1 MCLSC
6 VININENSVFLIYL
20 DLALNVERMLFVR
33 ILNYALNYFKTIK
46 LVIYKMTVLIS
57 HSCILTLEILI
68 LSSIQQMGF
77 NFGDLR
83 VFVKSNQH

>member
-1 MCLSC
+1 MYLSC
-6 VININENSVFLIYL
+6 FININENSVFLIYL
-20 DLALNVERMLFVR
+20 DLALNIERMLFVR
-33 ILNYALNYFKTIK
+33 ILNYALNFKTIK

-68 LSSIQQMGF
+68 LSSIQQIGF
-77 NFGDLR
+77 NFVDLR